1 MSVKS
6 VMREYVPFGMRG
18 TVVGKTNDKV
28 IVMFDEQFLQG
39 NNIYGHCQNYR
50 GAFLDPNFLINL
62 TKRFNS
68 IMNSNHS
75 VAESFQETP
84 IEEGEPNPEATSTY

>member
-1 MSVKS
+1 
-6 VMREYVPFGMRG
+6 MREYIPFGMRG

-39 NNIYGHCQNYR
+39 NSIYGHCQNYR
-50 GAFLDPNFLINL
+50 GWFSDPNHLINL

-68 IMNSNHS
+68 IMNTNKRL
-75 VAESFQETP
+75 AASFQERP
-84 IEEGEPNPEATSTY
+84 AGEVDNQEAEQ